1 MPATARL
8 SPWVKESNWRG
19 TVKQERKGK
28 ETLPRWEGKGK
39 GKRKEGE
46 GGGRRE
52 EGDASKNDDGRG
64 SKE

>member
-52 EGDASKNDDGRG
+52 VQVRMNDWRG